1 MSTIT
6 PTYPAPSG
14 SESFTNVRQYK
25 WAMTGAD
32 TGVAVMNGNF
42 GDKTISVIGGVWTG
56 PTTLLVEGSN
66 DGTNFIT
73 LTDPQGNA
81 ISKTAD
87 FIETIEEN
95 PLYIRVRSS
104 GGTTNALPV
113 ILVCRY

>member
-14 SESFTNVRQYK
+14 SESLTNIRQYK

-32 TGVAVMNGNF
+32 TGVSVLSGNF
-42 GDKTISVIGGVWTG
+42 GDKTISVIGGTWG
-56 PTTLLVEGSN
+56 SATLLVEGSN

-81 ISKTAD
+81 VSKTAD
-87 FIETIEEN
+87 FIETLEEN
-95 PLYIRVRSS
+95 PLYIRVRTS
-104 GGTTNALPV
+104 GGSGSVLPT
-113 ILVCRY
+113 ILICRY